1 MIELSENISSY
12 IENAFGTEFLE
23 KYKAYI
29 ESDYVQYV
37 RIPGSIDEQK
47 LIVGKLRK
55 YDIELEKVYNV
66 PNAYSLIKGSDKIGK
81 TLEHALGKYYI
92 QSLSSMIPA
101 FVLNPSQDNTTIDM
115 CAAPGSKATQLSEM
129 MQNSGTLYVNEPS
142 IGRTKALAHNLDKL
156 NVVNAGMLTNK
167 GELISKYFNNYF
179 DKILI
184 DAPCTGLGIVQK
196 KQEVSNWWSENHAV
210 ILSETQFKLLVSG
223 IKSAKVGA
231 EILYSTCTLTFE
243 ENEFV
248 VDKILQKYPV
258 ELMDI
263 ELPLKSH
270 PGYVKVG
277 ERELNPELVKT
288 RRIIPWEIN
297 SEGFF
302 IAKFKKIGETEP
314 SKKMDV
320 RQAELEFLN
329 WNNKYI
335 KEHVENIAEW
345 YGIDLE
351 VLKKYR
357 YLFKGNEMQ
366 FVKSEWHSDNLSI
379 FARAGLKLG
388 KLDKHGNIVLHTLAS
403 QALQKHIT
411 KNVIEL
417 NSREHLSTYLNGGT
431 IKSMIDIEPRGRKVV
446 RYNGDMIGGA
456 IATKDGLKSQ
466 FPRALRTAEI
476 LFG

>member
-1 MIELSENISSY
+1 MIELSENISNY
-12 IENAFGTEFLE
+12 IETAFGKEYLE
-23 KYKAYI
+23 KYKAFV
-29 ESDYVQYV
+29 ESDYVQYL
-37 RIPGSIDEQK
+37 RIPGSLDEQNVLIEK
-47 LIVGKLRK
+47 LKR
-55 YDIELEKVYNV
+55 YDIELKNVANV
-66 PNAYSLIKGSDKIGK
+66 PNAYSLLRGSDKVGK

-101 FVLNPSQDNTTIDM
+101 FILNPTKEDTAIDM

-129 MQNSGTLYVNEPS
+129 MQNNGTLYVNEPS

-156 NVVNAGMLTNK
+156 NVLNAGMLTSK
-167 GELISKYFNNYF
+167 GELISKYFDNYF

-196 KQEVSNWWSENHAV
+196 KNEVSKWWSQNHATA
-210 ILSETQFKLLVSG
+210 LSETQYKLLVSG
-223 IKSAKVGA
+223 IKAAKVGA
-231 EILYSTCTLTFE
+231 EIVYSTCTLTFE

-248 VDKILQKYPV
+248 VNKILQKYPV

-263 ELPLKSH
+263 ELPVKSH

-277 ERELNPELVKT
+277 EIELNPIITKT

-302 IAKFKKIGETEP
+302 IAKFRKIGETEQ
-314 SKKMDV
+314 SKKTDIK
-320 RQAELEFLN
+320 QAELEFRSWDSKN
-329 WNNKYI
+329 I
-335 KEHVENIAEW
+335 KEHIENISEW
-345 YGIDLE
+345 YGIELA
-351 VLKKYR
+351 VLQKYR
-357 YLFKGNEMQ
+357 YLMKGITLQ

-388 KLDKHGNIVLHTLAS
+388 KLDKHGDIVLHTLAS
-403 QALQKHIT
+403 QALQKHIS
-411 KNVIEL
+411 KNIVEL
-417 NSREHLSTYLNGGT
+417 EEKEDMKTYLSGGT
-431 IKSMIDIEPRGRKVV
+431 IRSMVNIEPRGRKVV
-446 RYNGDMIGGA
+446 KYNGDMIGSA

-476 LFG
+476 LF

>member
-1 MIELSENISSY
+1 MIELSENIANY
-12 IENAFGTEFLE
+12 IQSVFGDEFLE
-23 KYKAYI
+23 KYKAYVA
-29 ESDYVQYV
+29 SDYVQYV
-37 RIPGSIDEQK
+37 RIPGSIADQNIILEK
-47 LIVGKLRK
+47 LKK
-55 YDIELEKVYNV
+55 YDIELAIVENV
-66 PNAYSLIKGSDKIGK
+66 PNAYSLISGSDKIGK

-92 QSLSSMIPA
+92 QSLSSMIPPLILSPTEDDTA
-101 FVLNPSQDNTTIDM
+101 LDL

-129 MQNSGTLYVNEPS
+129 MGNSGTLYVNEPS

-156 NVVNAGMLTNK
+156 NVLNAGMLTSK

-196 KQEVSNWWSENHAV
+196 KQEVSNWWTENHAV

-243 ENEFV
+243 ENELV
-248 VDKILQKYPV
+248 VHKILEKYPV

-263 ELPLKSH
+263 ELPVKSH
-270 PGYVKVG
+270 PGFTQYGDMK
-277 ERELNPELVKT
+277 LNPELVKT

-302 IAKFKKIGETEP
+302 IAKFKKTGETEP

-320 RQAELEFLN
+320 RQAEIEFLN
-329 WNNKYI
+329 WDNKTV
-335 KEHVENIAEW
+335 KEHILNISDW
-345 YGIDLE
+345 YGIDIE
-351 VLKKYR
+351 ILKKFR
-357 YLFKGNEMQ
+357 FLFKGNEMQ
-366 FVKSEWHSDNLSI
+366 FIKSEWHADNLSI

-411 KNVIEL
+411 KNIVDLTTQDEL
-417 NSREHLSTYLNGGT
+417 KNYLNGGT
-431 IKSMIDIEPRGRKVV
+431 IKSMTDIEPRGRKVV
-446 RYNGDMIGGA
+446 SYNGDMMGGA

-476 LFG
+476 LF